1 MKILSLDPAGNFL
14 EGSGTTGWALSEN
27 GNIIEFG
34 DIKANKFKTR
44 GDYWLAH
51 EDLIL
56 QHDPDVLVCE
66 SYRLFG
72 HKSKQQIGSNLETP
86 QLIGYLQMV
95 AYKFNIPFVLQDPNT
110 KQRHSDD
117 VLVKTGILEKKGS
130 KYYYKGQPTNLHMRD
145 AIRHNLFY
153 YKYGRKDV

>member
-1 MKILSLDPAGNFL
+1 M
-14 EGSGTTGWALSEN
+14 
-27 GNIIEFG
+27 
-34 DIKANKFKTR
+34 
-44 GDYWLAH
+44 
-51 EDLIL
+51 

-95 AYKFNIPFVLQDPNT
+95 AYKFNIPFVLQDPAT